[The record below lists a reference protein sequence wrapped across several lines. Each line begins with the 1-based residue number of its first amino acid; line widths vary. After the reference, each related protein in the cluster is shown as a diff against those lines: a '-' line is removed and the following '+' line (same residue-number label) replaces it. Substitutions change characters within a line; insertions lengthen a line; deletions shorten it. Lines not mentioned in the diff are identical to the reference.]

1 MPVGTAASAVQS
13 ERSEVFCRPNNNF
26 SSRQHSSPT
35 SHPLSTTCEIR
46 IGTFGFHYKPW
57 IGPFYPTKTPAAKM
71 LDFYLVAKN
80 ATREEQ

>member
-1 MPVGTAASAVQS
+1 
-13 ERSEVFCRPNNNF
+13 
-26 SSRQHSSPT
+26 
-35 SHPLSTTCEIR
+35 LSTTCEIP
-46 IGTFGFHYKPW
+46 IGIFGFHYKPW